1 MNMNNPNNRNNP
13 NNIVLRLLVPI
24 PDNTFNFFTL
34 PFEIINII
42 YTYFKTSKDMKTQLT
57 IRGVCKEWYEQIP
70 TVTNYINNKL
80 INTFSFSTTKFKSVL
95 NDGFINKQ
103 IVFAPYGCSKYI
115 EYNDTKKIILIIIYN
130 TNKIITYKALQPYK
144 TLIKIIDLSK
154 NKYHDYTNYNTYT
167 VENNSI
173 TKYNPFVN
181 ININMNTNNIN
192 NMYHNFDHPG
202 CVVS

>member
-1 MNMNNPNNRNNP
+1 MNNP
-13 NNIVLRLLVPI
+13 NNIVLRLLILI
-24 PDNTFNFFTL
+24 PDNNIHFFTL

-42 YTYFKTSKDMKTQLT
+42 YTYFKNSKDMKTQLS

-70 TVTNYINNKL
+70 NVTNYINNKL
-80 INTFSFSTTKFKSVL
+80 INTFIFSPTKFKSVL

-115 EYNDTKKIILIIIYN
+115 EYNDSKKIILIIIYN
-130 TNKIITYKALQPYK
+130 TNKIITYKVLRPYK
-144 TLIKIIDLSK
+144 TLIKTIDLSK

-181 ININMNTNNIN
+181 INMNINNINNIN
-192 NMYHNFDHPG
+192 NMYHNFNHPG
-202 CVVS
+202 CTVS

>member
-1 MNMNNPNNRNNP
+1 MNNP
-13 NNIVLRLLVPI
+13 NNIVLRLLILI
-24 PDNTFNFFTL
+24 PDNNIHFFTL

-42 YTYFKTSKDMKTQLT
+42 YTYFKNSKDMKTQLT

-144 TLIKIIDLSK
+144 TLIKTIDLSK
-154 NKYHDYTNYNTYT
+154 NKYHDYTNYNT
-167 VENNSI
+167 
-173 TKYNPFVN
+173 
-181 ININMNTNNIN
+181 
-192 NMYHNFDHPG
+192 
-202 CVVS
+202 